1 MTPQCWMMSGNKVL
15 PAVHKKA
22 IAVGIIDI
30 LTEFSIHLQMYQ
42 SLTPKSKVSLI
53 WSLAVKQKFKFSAS

>member
-15 PAVHKKA
+15 PAVNKKA

-30 LTEFSIHLQMYQ
+30 LVEFSIHLQMYQ
-42 SLTPKSKVSLI
+42 SMTPSPK
-53 WSLAVKQKFKFSAS
+53 